1 MLATSLLVWSQCY
14 FHTLDLYQENEMS
27 NQRGNPTTWMTTDR
41 TDRKSLTTLRKHRNQ
56 ALPCSHKGCGN
67 QRGGLS
73 RFCRAHADRLRDVGD
88 PIATVPSL
96 EELQV
101 FCRAIEAWMEHSC
114 LPTQRDQIEQELRFQ
129 ARKFTRPESWAVQPG
144 ELHRR
149 ITQRGRAE
157 IVKATV
163 AKNGGDFRHW
173 FIRAAAV
180 EGWALLNFDGLPEF
194 RKRFVETQAG
204 SWATQRGTP
213 SRKWT
218 MPVMTKDTTTI
229 LYTQHGPRHPT
240 VWSSHTRVLRKK
252 VSGTVQRL
260 LGEDALAA
268 SKKALH
274 LGVPLWD
281 QPVKSPFG
289 EGYVTL
295 LNSVKLAQQKT
306 RAPHHH

>member
-1 MLATSLLVWSQCY
+1 MQKLATSLLVWSQCY

-56 ALPCSHKGCGN
+56 ALPCSHKGCAN
-67 QRGGLS
+67 LRAGLS

-101 FCRAIEAWMEHSC
+101 FTKAIERWIEHDC
-114 LPTQRDQIEQELRFQ
+114 LPMQRDQIEQELRFQ
-129 ARKFTRPESWAVQPG
+129 ARKFNRPESWAVQPG
-144 ELHRR
+144 ALHRR

-163 AKNGGDFRHW
+163 AKKGGDFRDW

-229 LYTQHGPRHPT
+229 LYTANGPRHPT
-240 VWSSHTRVLRKK
+240 VWSSHTQFQRRK
-252 VSGTVQRL
+252 VSGAVQRL
-260 LGEDALAA
+260 LGADAIAA
-268 SKKALH
+268 ANRCLH

-281 QPVKSPFG
+281 QPVASSFG
-289 EGYVTL
+289 DGCITL
-295 LNSVKLAQQKT
+295 LASVKLVLRRSDA
-306 RAPHHH
+306 A